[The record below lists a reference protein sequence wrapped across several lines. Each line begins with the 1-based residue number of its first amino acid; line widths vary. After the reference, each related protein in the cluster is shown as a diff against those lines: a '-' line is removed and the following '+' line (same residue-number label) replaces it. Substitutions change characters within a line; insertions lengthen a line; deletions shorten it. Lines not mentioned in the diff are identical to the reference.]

1 MPLLLFFEFI
11 LKYLYA
17 ARASEICLTS
27 LSDPS
32 RARMYA
38 RRCLIECYG
47 DKMLNFLRFVESD
60 SAAKFISNEIF
71 NMGTLYEVSQRD
83 LGSISGEFPDLYG
96 KVSEGINQF
105 SSHSF

>member
-1 MPLLLFFEFI
+1 M

-27 LSDPS
+27 LSDPL
-32 RARMYA
+32 RARMYV
-38 RRCLIECYG
+38 RRCLVECYG
-47 DKMLNFLRFVESD
+47 DKMLNFLLFVETD
-60 SAAKFISNEIF
+60 SAAKCTRNEIF
-71 NMGTLYEVSQRD
+71 NMGTFFEVSQRD
-83 LGSISGEFPDLYG
+83 LGSLSGEFPDLYG